1 MEAFKV
7 YLAAVVTTVVAIAG
21 PFAFTSYVGR
31 NAPRF
36 HLGAARCGHRVD
48 ASNTGRGTTVLKYDI
63 TLGEYVIT
71 PQERMEQLVERIKKR
86 LIKIDRLN
94 DIKGVRSG
102 SISADIGVEMAL
114 LSDDRAELRAVQK
127 ELGIHV
133 AA

>member
-1 MEAFKV
+1 
-7 YLAAVVTTVVAIAG
+7 VA
-21 PFAFTSYVGR
+21 
-31 NAPRF
+31 
-36 HLGAARCGHRVD
+36 

-63 TLGEYVIT
+63 TTGEYVIT

-102 SISADIGVEMAL
+102 SVSADIGMEMAL
-114 LSDDRAELRAVQK
+114 LSDDRAELRKVQK
-127 ELGIHV
+127 ELGINV

>member
-1 MEAFKV
+1 
-7 YLAAVVTTVVAIAG
+7 
-21 PFAFTSYVGR
+21 
-31 NAPRF
+31 
-36 HLGAARCGHRVD
+36 
-48 ASNTGRGTTVLKYDI
+48 LKYDI

-71 PQERMEQLVERIKKR
+71 PQERMDMLVERIKKR

-102 SISADIGVEMAL
+102 SVSADIGMEMAL

-133 AA
+133 TA

>member
-1 MEAFKV
+1 V
-7 YLAAVVTTVVAIAG
+7 
-21 PFAFTSYVGR
+21 S
-31 NAPRF
+31 
-36 HLGAARCGHRVD
+36 
-48 ASNTGRGTTVLKYDI
+48 VLKYDI

-94 DIKGVRSG
+94 EIKGVRSG
-102 SISADIGVEMAL
+102 SVSADIGMEMAL

-133 AA
+133 TA

>member
-1 MEAFKV
+1 
-7 YLAAVVTTVVAIAG
+7 
-21 PFAFTSYVGR
+21 
-31 NAPRF
+31 
-36 HLGAARCGHRVD
+36 VD

-71 PQERMEQLVERIKKR
+71 PQERMDMLVNRIKKR

-102 SISADIGVEMAL
+102 SVSADIGMEMAL
-114 LSDDRAELRAVQK
+114 LSDDRAELRQMQK

-133 AA
+133 TA

>member
-1 MEAFKV
+1 
-7 YLAAVVTTVVAIAG
+7 
-21 PFAFTSYVGR
+21 
-31 NAPRF
+31 
-36 HLGAARCGHRVD
+36 VD

-102 SISADIGVEMAL
+102 SVSADIGMEMAL
-114 LSDDRAELRAVQK
+114 LSDDRAELRQMQK

-133 AA
+133 TA

>member
-1 MEAFKV
+1 M
-7 YLAAVVTTVVAIAG
+7 
-21 PFAFTSYVGR
+21 
-31 NAPRF
+31 
-36 HLGAARCGHRVD
+36 D
-48 ASNTGRGTTVLKYDI
+48 ASNKGRGTTVLKYDI
-63 TLGEYVIT
+63 TTGEYIIT

-102 SISADIGVEMAL
+102 SISADIGMEMAL

>member
-1 MEAFKV
+1 M
-7 YLAAVVTTVVAIAG
+7 
-21 PFAFTSYVGR
+21 
-31 NAPRF
+31 
-36 HLGAARCGHRVD
+36 D

-63 TLGEYVIT
+63 TTGEYVIT

-102 SISADIGVEMAL
+102 SVSADIGMEMAL
-114 LSDDRAELRAVQK
+114 LADDRAELRKVQK
-127 ELGIHV
+127 ELGINV

>member
-1 MEAFKV
+1 
-7 YLAAVVTTVVAIAG
+7 
-21 PFAFTSYVGR
+21 
-31 NAPRF
+31 
-36 HLGAARCGHRVD
+36 VD

-63 TLGEYVIT
+63 TTGEYVIT

-102 SISADIGVEMAL
+102 SVSADIGMEMAL
-114 LSDDRAELRAVQK
+114 LSDDRAELRQMQK

-133 AA
+133 TA

>member
-1 MEAFKV
+1 M
-7 YLAAVVTTVVAIAG
+7 
-21 PFAFTSYVGR
+21 
-31 NAPRF
+31 
-36 HLGAARCGHRVD
+36 D

-102 SISADIGVEMAL
+102 SVSADIGMEMAL

-133 AA
+133 TA

>member
-1 MEAFKV
+1 
-7 YLAAVVTTVVAIAG
+7 
-21 PFAFTSYVGR
+21 
-31 NAPRF
+31 
-36 HLGAARCGHRVD
+36 VD

-102 SISADIGVEMAL
+102 SVSADIGMEMAL
-114 LSDDRAELRAVQK
+114 LSDDRAELRELQK
-127 ELGIHV
+127 VMGIDV
-133 AA
+133 TA

>member
-1 MEAFKV
+1 
-7 YLAAVVTTVVAIAG
+7 
-21 PFAFTSYVGR
+21 VGR

-102 SISADIGVEMAL
+102 SVSADIGMEMAL

-133 AA
+133 TA